1 MPRPILRRAPV
12 IIGSSLF
19 ILVAAGCEPTYYA
32 GEPPAD
38 AVLEVRSVR
47 IDTTYD
53 AENRRTVR
61 LAIES
66 KWEIEQDDF
75 GSRQYHYGLVFEH
88 GVGVADSGWMW
99 TPKPTARRIANA
111 VDSLRD
117 TLSCAAETCYWPGPR
132 VHVLTELRPGRFLSV
147 ARGSI
152 PLPGEVSP

>member
-1 MPRPILRRAPV
+1 MPRPILRRAPG

-19 ILVAAGCEPTYYA
+19 ILIAAGCEPTYYA

-53 AENRRTVR
+53 GMDRRTVR
-61 LAIES
+61 VVVES
-66 KWEIEQDDF
+66 KWEIDQADF

-88 GVGVADSGWMW
+88 GVGVTDSGWMW
-99 TPKPTARRIANA
+99 TPKPTTRRIANA

-117 TLSCAAETCYWPGPR
+117 TLSCAAEPCYWPDPR
-132 VHVLTELRPGRFLSV
+132 VHVLTELRPGHFLSV
-147 ARGSI
+147 ARGTVR
-152 PLPGEVSP
+152 LPAGTYP